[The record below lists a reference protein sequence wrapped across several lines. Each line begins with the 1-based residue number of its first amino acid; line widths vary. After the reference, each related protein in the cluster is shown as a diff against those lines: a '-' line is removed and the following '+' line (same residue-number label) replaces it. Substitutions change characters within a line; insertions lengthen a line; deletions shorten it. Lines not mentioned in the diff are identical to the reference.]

1 VAIPSRRQPH
11 RVTADLLFFEV
22 DFHRCDFQPDEELAS
37 RTQVSPLDDLA
48 PLEKKLDLL
57 IGLFRIAYHEP
68 IEAERQAILGE
79 PVSKTILELSGDWIE
94 AGKLK
99 TAVAKKTNVSVP
111 TVSRRL
117 AELAARGI
125 LSRAG
130 GGPNVRYRSTGLLD
144 V

>member
-1 VAIPSRRQPH
+1 M
-11 RVTADLLFFEV
+11 
-22 DFHRCDFQPDEELAS
+22 
-37 RTQVSPLDDLA
+37 SPLDGIA
-48 PLEKKLDLL
+48 SLEEKLDLL
-57 IGLFRIAYHEP
+57 IGLFRIAHHEP

-79 PVSKTILELSGDWIE
+79 PVSKAILDLSGDWIE

-99 TAVAKKTNVSVP
+99 TAVAKKAKVSVP

-130 GGPNVRYRSTGLLD
+130 GGPNVRYRSTGLLN

>member
-1 VAIPSRRQPH
+1 M
-11 RVTADLLFFEV
+11 
-22 DFHRCDFQPDEELAS
+22 
-37 RTQVSPLDDLA
+37 SPLDDVTR
-48 PLEKKLDLL
+48 LEEKLDLL

-79 PVSKTILELSGDWIE
+79 PVSKAILDLSSDWIE

-99 TAVAKKTNVSVP
+99 TAVAKKAKVSVP

-125 LSRAG
+125 LRREG
-130 GGPNVRYRSTGLLD
+130 GGPNVRYRSTGLLNF
-144 V
+144 